1 MPKASEW
8 MINLSL
14 FTVRDF
20 CIAEFACVLQD
31 WNRYIWGICW
41 VNTSCCWASHAL
53 SLYGARLMLAQLESL
68 HYLFSNEELN
78 MQVCVCLFHMSLNC
92 CSISQVSFSIPCVTF
107 FSLVKRSLSQN
118 TLLLYFSVPLNISRC
133 SNANME
139 LWTPG
144 TFEQRGAV
152 LSAFM
157 AEGNVL
163 SSFCYIAIQP
173 VYLLISLFHRI
184 YTHSHSNI
192 HPPIWVHF
200 TCWHAGLLFWL

>member
-118 TLLLYFSVPLNISRC
+118 TLIFWSSTLFFCAIWIFQDAVMPTRNSEPQAHLNKELQSWVLLWLR
-133 SNANME
+133 E
-139 LWTPG
+139 
-144 TFEQRGAV
+144 TFCPA
-152 LSAFM
+152 SA
-157 AEGNVL
+157 
-163 SSFCYIAIQP
+163 I
-173 VYLLISLFHRI
+173 
-184 YTHSHSNI
+184 
-192 HPPIWVHF
+192 
-200 TCWHAGLLFWL
+200 